1 MSSCSGIRAD
11 GGRCRG
17 QAIANSNWCFSH
29 HPDYEERRRRR
40 ASKGGKR
47 GGRGRPLLEVHDVAH
62 QLQGLVGKVLAGK
75 LDRGDASVCGQL
87 LNYKTRA
94 FDVARAWRETE
105 ELAREVEELREVIQ
119 ARRESRYR

>member
-1 MSSCSGIRAD
+1 MSSCAGIRAD

-17 QAIANSNWCFSH
+17 QAIANSNWCFSQ
-29 HPDYEERRRRR
+29 HPDYEEQRRRR

-94 FDVARAWRETE
+94 LDVARAWRETE

-119 ARRESRYR
+119 ARRESRYG